1 MARGYC
7 IAVESPDCEA
17 PAGFQVGNSGYAEAP
32 QRTGL
37 ARCGYCG
44 EPVCGPCSTE
54 VDGQRVCLT
63 HDETELALWMGLT
76 LLN

>member
-7 IAVESPDCEA
+7 NAVESSDCEA
-17 PAGFQVGNSGYAEAP
+17 PAGYRTGRGSVGLP

-37 ARCGYCG
+37 ARCGYCD